1 MNRLLNFTQ
10 FVNEHLSN
18 SALADLEEYADD
30 LFQKLGIDVVFT
42 RHFKERVNDI
52 RNGKPI
58 KYEELE
64 DLFSDAYRRA
74 GKYISNLPAETEAVL
89 RDIRSNLNSPFIIQD
104 SPDASG
110 EIDHDMIMKTIMR
123 KERFMSNNQTIPV
136 Y

>member
-10 FVNEHLSN
+10 FVNERLSN
-18 SALADLEEYADD
+18 GDLADLEEYADD

-42 RHFKERVNDI
+42 RHFKDRVNDA

-58 KYEELE
+58 TYEELE

-104 SPDASG
+104 SPDDSG
-110 EIDHDMIMKTIMR
+110 EIEHDMIMKTIMR
-123 KERFMSNNQTIPV
+123 KERFMSNNPTIPV